1 MAIYSRRCHQSLTPT
16 LGLSRTSPPPG
27 GTIWNCLL
35 IGELSP
41 DTWDARPHP
50 GCHLHSNMRIF
61 WVDKKYSF
69 PDLYHASCW
78 GHDKAW
84 KGWLLS
90 WILEGPSA
98 RGLSG
103 MNASGPAKC
112 LSVENNQNFK
122 CHLNW
127 KAIQPR
133 TKYFWAVEFRSKFW
147 GDELWVWKA
156 LIPVRFL
163 FPITESPLSHSL
175 SFHLSISQLPIS
187 FTRQC
192 QLLQRLLIQRWYLI
206 ITFKRGFQ
214 TNEA

>member
-1 MAIYSRRCHQSLTPT
+1 
-16 LGLSRTSPPPG
+16 
-27 GTIWNCLL
+27 
-35 IGELSP
+35 
-41 DTWDARPHP
+41 
-50 GCHLHSNMRIF
+50 MRIF
-61 WVDKKYSF
+61 WVNKKYWF
-69 PDLYHASCW
+69 PDLYLPSCW

-112 LSVENNQNFK
+112 LSVQNNQNSK

-127 KAIQPR
+127 KSIWPR

-175 SFHLSISQLPIS
+175 SFHLSLSNFKFLSQDNARFYSLP
-187 FTRQC
+187 
-192 QLLQRLLIQRWYLI
+192 RWYDTVKIFYSKILNI
-206 ITFKRGFQ
+206 K
-214 TNEA
+214 